1 MAEITFGEAYISIIN
16 SIIDDYRDEIADDEA
31 KRREIRSE
39 MMDNC
44 RDFDG
49 FVANMEEELS

>member
-1 MAEITFGEAYISIIN
+1 MA
-16 SIIDDYRDEIADDEA
+16 EIADDEA

-39 MMDNC
+39 MMDIC
-44 RDFDG
+44 KDFDG